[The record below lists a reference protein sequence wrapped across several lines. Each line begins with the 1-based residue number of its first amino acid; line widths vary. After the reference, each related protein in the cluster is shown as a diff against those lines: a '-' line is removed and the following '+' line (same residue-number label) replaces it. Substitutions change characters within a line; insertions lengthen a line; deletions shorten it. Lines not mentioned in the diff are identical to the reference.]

1 MQVVVKYEEGWLVR
15 RMQEP
20 EHPTM
25 DPTEPPALWTGMA
38 CIAASAKRT
47 AADHAC
53 HFDNGWAVGIGKEG
67 GQLVSCYT

>member
-1 MQVVVKYEEGWLVR
+1 MRKDGWCEECRNQSTPPWT
-15 RMQEP
+15 QQS
-20 EHPTM
+20 
-25 DPTEPPALWTGMA
+25 PPALWTGMA